1 MSTQE
6 KELDNKMFTAE
17 ERLDTMEILLDEV
30 NTERA
35 LLEDNIPDIDKTE
48 QNKKD
53 IARLDLKAEEIEQR
67 IDLLEQIRSLEIE
80 IERLEQN
87 IQYEITM
94 DS

>member
-17 ERLDTMEILLDEV
+17 ERLDAMQDLLIENSDKLINEVESKNPNQENIKKYTAKEI
-30 NTERA
+30 
-35 LLEDNIPDIDKTE
+35 
-48 QNKKD
+48 
-53 IARLDLKAEEIEQR
+53 EIEQR
-67 IDLLEQIRSLEIE
+67 IDLLEQIMSLETE

-87 IQYEITM
+87 IQFEITI